1 MKDGGRLVRGLTLR
15 LGGVWWRLTA
25 LQVEGMEAL
34 QVPKFVAVDFTEA
47 LVELVVWEVAVGV
60 RVPDMAARLDVIW
73 PSQWRVCFR
82 PRRC

>member
-1 MKDGGRLVRGLTLR
+1 LH

-34 QVPKFVAVDFTEA
+34 QVPKFVAIDFAEA

-60 RVPDMAARLDVIW
+60 RVPDMIW